1 MPELPKLDEHA
12 RDAPSRLSRIASF
25 SSRRSGRGALDSPLR
40 VHVRV
45 STVYDH
51 DRQESDEASTVETH
65 GDSSAHERV
74 DEVDDGSLEGERLE
88 TRSPPPA
95 YPGSRDGHV

>member
-1 MPELPKLDEHA
+1 MPELPKLEEHV

-25 SSRRSGRGALDSPLR
+25 SSRRSGRGTLESPLR

-45 STVYDH
+45 STVYD
-51 DRQESDEASTVETH
+51 RPGSDEGSTEEGH
-65 GDSSAHERV
+65 EDGSAHER
-74 DEVDDGSLEGERLE
+74 EVDDRSLVSERSE

-95 YPGSRDGHV
+95 YSGSGHGHD